1 LFSGLICTLF
11 FMPLWLWF
19 FIYFWYYLIFILSLL
34 CSCYFVYFRL
44 LMQHVLWRWSSNIH
58 VRRRTLSFGAFK
70 FNFMLW
76 KEKLDNYLNI
86 ECWNFKFYDFQLV
99 GWSQHCFLKLLKG
112 AFGDVNV
119 NFVLKLAIRQLINNM
134 HLQLIFGCVFVW
146 FGVTI
151 FAIRDLKRS
160 ILLLPNGNQT
170 I

>member
-1 LFSGLICTLF
+1 
-11 FMPLWLWF
+11 
-19 FIYFWYYLIFILSLL
+19 
-34 CSCYFVYFRL
+34 
-44 LMQHVLWRWSSNIH
+44 
-58 VRRRTLSFGAFK
+58 
-70 FNFMLW
+70 
-76 KEKLDNYLNI
+76 
-86 ECWNFKFYDFQLV
+86 
-99 GWSQHCFLKLLKG
+99 LKLLKG